1 MKVDTME
8 HIPLSSAYLCQD
20 CNCVGNCAT
29 QCPACASVVLLGLA
43 GILNR
48 RIEVKSELD
57 YLPMPAITMPAFAA

>member
-20 CNCVGNCAT
+20 CDCVGNCAT

-43 GILNR
+43 GILDR
-48 RIEVKSELD
+48 KVEVGSELAFV
-57 YLPMPAITMPAFAA
+57 PMSAVAA

>member
-20 CNCVGNCAT
+20 CDCVGNCAT

-43 GILNR
+43 AILDR
-48 RIEVKSELD
+48 KMDVRSELG
-57 YLPMPAITMPAFAA
+57 YIPMPAVAA